1 MNYKKCIIHF
11 KNGKT
16 YLLELAEET
25 TIEEMCYSILPIY
38 DYYNEDDEDEE
49 IDYRATILRENYALV
64 KLEGGGDF
72 IFDRYE
78 VSGLEFI

>member
-38 DYYNEDDEDEE
+38 DYYNEDDC
-49 IDYRATILRENYALV
+49 
-64 KLEGGGDF
+64 
-72 IFDRYE
+72 
-78 VSGLEFI
+78 